1 MPTNSVDNERIA
13 VIGAG
18 ISGLTA
24 AYRLKQAGKEPTV
37 FEASDYV
44 GGRIKS
50 FKQSDF
56 LVDIGAFIFL
66 GSYLESV
73 DLIKELGLEPELG
86 RFDAYGAMPRD
97 GELKFLDFNKPIRT
111 ILGTDYLSNGSKLK
125 SIKLF
130 RLLYK
135 HWDHLNYQDAAGIA
149 EIDTDT
155 VASYCR
161 RELNEEIYQYL
172 ASVVV
177 RGPWLTNPE
186 TTSIGQLLWTLK
198 NFFKPYFYGLNGGMD
213 ALPRAL
219 AKCLNVKLEHKVLNV
234 TDYGDYTE
242 VTYIDN
248 KGVEHAERFDRC
260 VIATTTDQ
268 ALRMFPQMSPVQKT
282 FYEQTEYISSVNT
295 HLCLSERPANPAT
308 YIMVSPKENPDL
320 CGVIVD
326 HLKAA
331 NRAPDHKG
339 QITVFCRTEWG
350 QKNMESPDQKIIEQV
365 LGFLKPYY
373 GDLSLTLEDYAIG
386 RWPMVVPKM
395 PQGRFKQIVQY
406 QKSIDPRARVQF
418 AGDLEPIG
426 GVNAAL
432 VSGQKAAK
440 RIIEKA

>member
-1 MPTNSVDNERIA
+1 MPSTAGARQRVAI
-13 VIGAG
+13 VGAG

-24 AYRLKQAGKEPTV
+24 AYRLKQAGMEPTV

-50 FKQSDF
+50 FQKSDF
-56 LVDIGAFIFL
+56 LVDIGAFIYL

-86 RFDAYGAMPRD
+86 KFDAYGAMPRE
-97 GELKFLDFNKPIRT
+97 GKLKYLDLNKPIRT
-111 ILGTDYLSNGSKLK
+111 ILGTDYLSAGSKLK
-125 SIKLF
+125 SLKLF

-135 HWDHLNYQDAAGIA
+135 HWDNLNYQDATGIA
-149 EIDTDT
+149 EIDNDT

-161 RELNEEIYQYL
+161 RELNEEIYHYL

-198 NFFKPYFYGLNGGMD
+198 NFFKPYFYGLDGGMD

-219 AKCLNVKLEHKVLNV
+219 AQRLNVKLEHGVLNV
-234 TDYGDYTE
+234 TDHGDYTE
-242 VTYIDN
+242 VVYKTPEGSEN
-248 KGVEHAERFDRC
+248 VERFDRC
-260 VIATTTDQ
+260 VITTTTDR
-268 ALRMFPQMSPVQKT
+268 ALAIFPQMDAVQKA
-282 FYEQTEYISSVNT
+282 FYQSTEYISSVNT
-295 HLCLSERPANPAT
+295 HLCLSERPQNPAT

-326 HLKAA
+326 HLKADK
-331 NRAPDHKG
+331 RAPAHKG
-339 QITVFCRTEWG
+339 QMTVFCRTEWC
-350 QKNMESPDQKIIEQV
+350 ESNLEASDERVIDQV

-373 GDLSLTLEDYAIG
+373 GDLQSTLEDCAIG
-386 RWPMVVPKM
+386 RWPLVVPKM
-395 PQGRFKQIVQY
+395 PQGRFKQIVEY
-406 QKSIDPRARVQF
+406 QRSIDPRARVQF

-432 VSGQKAAK
+432 VSGQKAAR
-440 RIIEKA
+440 RILAAA